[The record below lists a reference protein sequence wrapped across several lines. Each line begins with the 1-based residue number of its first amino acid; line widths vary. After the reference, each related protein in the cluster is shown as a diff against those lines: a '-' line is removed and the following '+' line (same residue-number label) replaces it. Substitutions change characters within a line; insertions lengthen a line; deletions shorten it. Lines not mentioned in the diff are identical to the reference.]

1 MLSFTVI
8 YQTPDISKSIMD
20 YGSFKPLW
28 SIPKGW
34 IFKKY
39 FRVWIIN
46 IIYYYLLF
54 MSMETLFTEK
64 HIWKQFHVNITY
76 CPIMHLKN
84 ECIGTTKCFGAD
96 IIYPYV
102 FRTLYVLNIN
112 LIYPRSLFT
121 ELHKLDFFISVYY
134 AKEPWAP
141 TRPI

>member
-1 MLSFTVI
+1 
-8 YQTPDISKSIMD
+8 
-20 YGSFKPLW
+20 
-28 SIPKGW
+28 
-34 IFKKY
+34 
-39 FRVWIIN
+39 
-46 IIYYYLLF
+46 

-64 HIWKQFHVNITY
+64 HIRKQFHVNITY

-121 ELHKLDFFISVYY
+121 ELHKLDFFHFCLLCQGAVSSNTSHLTGDV
-134 AKEPWAP
+134 KMTPSNLLLWVN
-141 TRPI
+141 